1 MHQTPERGRGLK
13 RQVQH
18 RYSNSSSKY
27 FSEYS
32 ISWAVIMLRARGV
45 GYMHGVGCIHGSRE
59 RARVVRAACRG
70 AVCVS
75 RTGRGASRESAG
87 TVSWLFLTRVSL
99 DGSVSARQCYGN
111 GLREL
116 IFFTESSTAVE

>member
-13 RQVQH
+13 RQVLH

-59 RARVVRAACRG
+59 RTRDVRAACRG

-75 RTGRGASRESAG
+75 RTGRGASRESNPPEAH
-87 TVSWLFLTRVSL
+87 
-99 DGSVSARQCYGN
+99 GN
-111 GLREL
+111 GSREL
-116 IFFTESSTAVE
+116 IFCRVVYSCRIR